1 MEHRKVDQGPGIAG
15 AIPQLKTVDLSH
27 PVSPQMPHWPGDPPT
42 EFQPWADLSRHGYY
56 LRRFAMSEHGGTH
69 LTAPASYYPGA
80 RTADAYLAAE
90 LVRPAAVLDA
100 RPQCRSN
107 PDYALTAADVLAWES
122 RHGPIPPGTVALLL
136 TGWSEH
142 WHNPAAYLGA
152 DAAGNLHF
160 PGFSPDAADLLINQ
174 RRAAG
179 LGADTAGPEPGADP
193 TFAVSKLV
201 LSQPRILLENLA
213 NLHRLP
219 PVGAILVIGLLR
231 LSNASGAP
239 AAITA
244 FLP

>member
-1 MEHRKVDQGPGIAG
+1 MKHRKFGPGIAG
-15 AIPQLKTVDLSH
+15 ALPQLKTVDLSH
-27 PVSPQMPHWPGDPPT
+27 PVSPQMPHWPNDPPT
-42 EFQPWADLSRHGYY
+42 EFQPWADLSRGGYY

-80 RTADAYLAAE
+80 RTADAYPAAE
-90 LVRPAAVLDA
+90 LVQPAAVLDA
-100 RPQCRSN
+100 RPQCQSN
-107 PDYALTAADVLAWES
+107 PDYALTAAAVLAWES

-142 WHNPAAYLGA
+142 WNNPAAYLGA

-160 PGFSPDAADLLINQ
+160 PGFSPDAADLLVNQ
-174 RRAAG
+174 RQAAG
-179 LGADTAGPEPGADP
+179 LGTDTAGPEPGADP

-201 LSQPRILLENLA
+201 LSQPRILLENLT
-213 NLHRLP
+213 NLHLLP
-219 PVGAILVIGLLR
+219 PIGAVLVIGLLR
-231 LSNASGAP
+231 LSNGSGAP